1 MVQYLTKIPGVEVT
15 RDNFGNIYAVKGE
28 TEFYPCVIAHTDI
41 NQDYTTHLKIVRN
54 EKWVYGMDM
63 DNGLQC
69 GVGFDD
75 KNGCLFALT
84 MLKHLDAIKIAFFKD
99 EEIGAVGSKKADPTF
114 FYDCS
119 MIFQMDRNSY
129 KGLEL
134 ITYTNGVTS
143 CSKEFVEAAQPLMTK
158 YSVTEGNG
166 IFTDVGEIVKLAG
179 VDCIGCNFSAG
190 YFDEHS
196 EREITSI
203 QALENS
209 INFGYECLLTL
220 GSTKWYHR
228 AGNFQRKDKR
238 SYRDEMYD
246 AYFVEQSAQLQMPDY
261 EYRHVFSELTDEDYL
276 NDTDI
281 LYDLN
286 DGFCPCC
293 GSQDLCQ
300 EGYSHASISCFD
312 CGSLYFVP
320 THYLKEQLNQ
330 PIREGD

>member
-1 MVQYLTKIPGVEVT
+1 MVQYLTKVPGVEVT
-15 RDNFGNIYAVKGE
+15 RDSFGNIYAVKGE
-28 TEFYPCVIAHTDI
+28 AEFYPCVIAHTDI
-41 NQDYTTHLKIVRN
+41 NQDYTTNLKIVRN
-54 EKWVYGMDM
+54 DKWVYGMDM
-63 DNGLQC
+63 DTGLQC

-134 ITYTNGVTS
+134 ITYTNGIIS
-143 CSKEFVEAAQPLMTK
+143 CSKEFVEAATPLMAK

-179 VDCIGCNFSAG
+179 VDCIGCNIGAG

-228 AGNFQRKDKR
+228 AGNFLRKEET

-246 AYFVEQSAQLQMPDY
+246 AYFVEQPAQLKLPDY
-261 EYRHVFSELTDEDYL
+261 EYTHVLSHLADGVYL
-276 NDTDI
+276 SDTDI
-281 LYDLN
+281 LLDLN

-293 GSQDLCQ
+293 GTQDLCID
-300 EGYSHASISCFD
+300 GYSDVSMSCFD

-320 THYLKEQLNQ
+320 KHYLQEKAN
-330 PIREGD
+330 